1 MRTNPL
7 KELTDEELKDY
18 EFCLQQNFCK
28 VTVGNRVTEDYSR
41 WLPTYNNL
49 ILYVVAEQEVIYQS
63 NDISG
68 SKTFGEVAKILLEQ
82 EKQLRKQ
89 QNFSMP
95 NSISAKKKCV
105 SVTWCRNFCEAVPF
119 NTFGRRRKRKNCS
132 KINKYEK
139 DIHKR
144 KNNGLRLRSS
154 R

>member
-18 EFCLQQNFCK
+18 EFCLSQNFCK

-82 EKQLRKQ
+82 EKQLRK
-89 QNFSMP
+89 
-95 NSISAKKKCV
+95 
-105 SVTWCRNFCEAVPF
+105 
-119 NTFGRRRKRKNCS
+119 
-132 KINKYEK
+132 
-139 DIHKR
+139 
-144 KNNGLRLRSS
+144 
-154 R
+154 